1 MSLLFGSVLH
11 KIGLKLWNINT
22 EYYYDEAIKLYNN
35 NIFDYIELYIVPGH
49 LDIIDKWKKI
59 DIPFDI
65 HAPHFAHNMNL
76 SKKEFENDNYNK
88 YIEVKDYADALN
100 ANVIVFHGGI
110 NGDYKETAR
119 QIKNF
124 NDSRILIENKPY
136 QPLRM
141 SEDNKCVGSK
151 YEEIKYIV
159 EESGCGFCLDIG
171 HAICAANSQCIEPYS
186 YIEKL
191 VTLNPQRI
199 HLSDIDITSKY
210 DQHLNYGQGNLD
222 FNRILSIVPKD
233 INITI
238 ETIKSSKEFLN
249 DYENDVDFLKQ
260 ILRYSA

>member
-1 MSLLFGSVLH
+1 MN

-22 EYYYDEAIKLYNN
+22 DYYYEEAIKLYNN
-35 NIFDYIELYIVPGH
+35 NVFDYIELYVVPGY
-49 LDIIDKWKKI
+49 LDLIDKWKMI
-59 DIPFDI
+59 GIPFDI

-76 SKKEFENDNYNK
+76 SKKEYERDNYTK
-88 YIEVKDYADALN
+88 YIEVREYADSLN
-100 ANVIVFHGGI
+100 ASVIVFHGSI

-141 SEDNKCVGSK
+141 TEDNKCVGSK
-151 YEEIKYIV
+151 YEEIKYII

-171 HAICAANSQCIEPYS
+171 HAICSANSQGIEPYC

-191 VTLNPQRI
+191 VTLNPKRI
-199 HLSDIDITSKY
+199 HLSDIDTTSKY
-210 DQHLNYGQGNLD
+210 DQHLNYGKGNLD
-222 FNRILSIVPKD
+222 FMRILSIIPKE

-238 ETIKSSKEFLN
+238 ETNKISKTNLKDYAEDVNYLN
-249 DYENDVDFLKQ
+249 NVMLKK
-260 ILRYSA
+260 ISV

>member
-1 MSLLFGSVLH
+1 MH

-22 EYYYDEAIKLYNN
+22 DYYYDEARKLYNN
-35 NIFDYIELYIVPGH
+35 NVFDYIELYIVPGY
-49 LDIIDKWKKI
+49 LDLIDKWKEI
-59 DIPFDI
+59 RIPFDI

-76 SKKEFENDNYNK
+76 SKKEFEKENFDK
-88 YIEVKDYADALN
+88 YLEVKEYADKLN
-100 ANVIVFHGGI
+100 ADVIVFHGGI

-124 NDSRILIENKPY
+124 KDSRILIENKPY

-141 SEDNKCVGSK
+141 TEDNKCVGFK
-151 YEEIKYIV
+151 YEEIKYIM

-171 HAICAANSQCIEPYS
+171 HVICAANSQGIEPYS

-191 VTLNPQRI
+191 VTLNPKRI
-199 HLSDIDITSKY
+199 HLSDIDTTSKY

-222 FNRILSIVPKD
+222 FKKILLIVPKD

-238 ETIKSSKEFLN
+238 ETNKSLN
-249 DYENDVDFLKQ
+249 TNLDDFYHDTMFLKKYTF
-260 ILRYSA
+260 I